1 MGNSERICIQ
11 WNEFQNI
18 VCSAF
23 EELRN
28 EHELTDVTL
37 VCGGGEQ
44 MEAHKIVLASCSP
57 FFMDLFKR
65 NKHPHPLVFL
75 RGIGVEDL
83 VAVVDFV
90 YNGQTNICSEN
101 LDTFL
106 ALANELKLQGFTSDS
121 LEIKTIQAEEKTG
134 EPISADFGQAVPFL
148 EANTSHSKEL
158 QTSFSDS
165 DNISMDEDLQ
175 QLDNQIKP
183 MKSEESDTNAAKP
196 QGELKNGKVKFC
208 KVCGKEEA
216 HVHNMIRHIESN
228 HITGITKQTCN
239 LCEKTY
245 KRRNALLQHISN
257 IHIE

>member
-11 WNEFQNI
+11 WNEFQNV

-44 MEAHKIVLASCSP
+44 LEAHKIVLASCSR
-57 FFMDLFKR
+57 FFMDIFKR
-65 NKHPHPLVFL
+65 NKHPHPLVYL

-90 YNGQTNICSEN
+90 YNGQINIFAEN

-106 ALANELKLQGFTSDS
+106 ALANELKLKGFTSDS
-121 LEIKTIQAEEKTG
+121 LEIKTIQTEEKTR

-148 EANTSHSKEL
+148 EANTSHSKED
-158 QTSFSDS
+158 QTSFSDF

-183 MKSEESDTNAAKP
+183 MKSEVSDSNSAKP
-196 QGELKNGKVKFC
+196 KGELRYGKIKFC
-208 KVCGKEEA
+208 KVIFKA
-216 HVHNMIRHIESN
+216 YFIRFADNNKVTAQYSAELNLVVES
-228 HITGITKQTCN
+228 
-239 LCEKTY
+239 
-245 KRRNALLQHISN
+245 
-257 IHIE
+257 